1 MNHKDT
7 SANLYSGDGMGSI
20 YTYIYN
26 TLLPRH
32 SLHFRDGG
40 YKLLSDNSYQAVKSD
55 FTKITIPVNV

>member
-1 MNHKDT
+1 
-7 SANLYSGDGMGSI
+7 MGSI